1 MRPSLF
7 GRGWRQFTRGASG
20 FETHF
25 AMRAVAKGLV
35 FGVPAAAQ
43 ADGLT
48 PSEAE
53 DVSFGVLNREISL
66 NTERAIVVDRD
77 LR

>member
-1 MRPSLF
+1 
-7 GRGWRQFTRGASG
+7 
-20 FETHF
+20 
-25 AMRAVAKGLV
+25 MRAVAKGLV